1 MPTINQLNSAMSAQL
16 SDLIPVFTSGSQ
28 TTRRITIAQLLELF
42 ASDQSANVQGTSNQ
56 YAAPGANN
64 FIVDVIQPNTGPSD
78 VHLILTPLTNFATGT
93 VNLPPA
99 ATAVN
104 GQTVTVTSTQVVT
117 AFSFG
122 TNGALALFGAPSTL
136 AVNDAVTMAFDSSSA
151 SWFMVDR
158 SVPSP
163 ASTDTVQTLANKTL
177 TAPVLVAALL
187 GTPASGDLS
196 NCVNLPITTGV
207 SGLAANMS
215 AFLVGPTSA
224 RLAATVTDETGSGLL
239 VFNSSPLF
247 VNPRLGTPF
256 SGTLTNCTGLPI
268 DTGVSGMAAGASLFL
283 ITPSSANLAALVT
296 DETGSGPLVFG
307 TSPTLATPTITNP
320 TVTTGTF
327 TNPRIDQLNRGAPVT
342 KTAAFTVA
350 ATENWLICNGA
361 ASITVTL
368 PAAAGAVGREI
379 MLKNTAAFTVVSA
392 TANVVPLAGGAAG
405 TAILPATAGTSAT
418 LVSDGTNWIIM
429 A

>member
-1 MPTINQLNSAMSAQL
+1 
-16 SDLIPVFTSGSQ
+16 
-28 TTRRITIAQLLELF
+28 
-42 ASDQSANVQGTSNQ
+42 
-56 YAAPGANN
+56 
-64 FIVDVIQPNTGPSD
+64 
-78 VHLILTPLTNFATGT
+78 
-93 VNLPPA
+93 
-99 ATAVN
+99 
-104 GQTVTVTSTQVVT
+104 
-117 AFSFG
+117 
-122 TNGALALFGAPSTL
+122 
-136 AVNDAVTMAFDSSSA
+136 
-151 SWFMVDR
+151 MVDR

-283 ITPSSANLAALVT
+283 ITPTSANLAALVT
-296 DETGSGPLVFG
+296 DETGSGSLVFG
-307 TSPTLATPTITNP
+307 TGPTLATPTINTP
-320 TVTTGTF
+320 TVSGGTF

-368 PAAAGAVGREI
+368 PAAGTSVGREI

-405 TAILPATAGTSAT
+405 TAILPATAGTSVT